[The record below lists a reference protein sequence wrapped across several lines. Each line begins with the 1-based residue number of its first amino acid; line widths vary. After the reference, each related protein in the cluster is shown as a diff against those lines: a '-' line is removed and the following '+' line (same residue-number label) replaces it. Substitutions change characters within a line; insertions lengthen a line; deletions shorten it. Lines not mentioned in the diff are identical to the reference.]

1 MLRATHVWVAIGALC
16 ASVPAAS
23 AQTFEAGVKVG
34 LAVTGLPHAGEVV
47 DQVVGAASGESS
59 SKVGITGGGYVRFP
73 LTDKL
78 GFQPE
83 ALFVMRG
90 VELNETSA
98 AGGTVSVRFNYLDI
112 PLLLRYRATESN
124 STDPKIVGYLLA
136 GPNFGIRMSSS
147 AKLDAPGNTKDLDI
161 DPALKSLDLGLTFG
175 GGVECGRYLVEG
187 RFTAGLTDV
196 ASTTYVHAD
205 SLRNRTFSVL
215 VGMKLR

>member
-1 MLRATHVWVAIGALC
+1 MLRATHVWVAIGVLC
-16 ASVPAAS
+16 ASVPAAR

-47 DQVVGAASGESS
+47 DQIVGAPSGESS

-73 LTDKL
+73 LTDRI

-90 VELNETSA
+90 VELNETAA

-112 PLLLRYRATESN
+112 PLLVRYRATDSA
-124 STDPKIVGYLLA
+124 STDPKLVGYFVA
-136 GPNFGIRMSSS
+136 GPTFGIRMSSS
-147 AKLDAPGNTKDLDI
+147 AKIDAPGNTKDLDI
-161 DPALKSLDLGLTFG
+161 DPGLKSLDLGLAFG
-175 GGVECGRYLVEG
+175 GGVECGRYLLEG